1 MSGNFEPVVSEQENI
16 AQLSHRRI
24 LWAMAIVVICG
35 AITSSILVSLK
46 FGIGFTIG
54 GILAFVNYYWL
65 KNSLKKIFDSA
76 ASGEKPSFL
85 SLNYF
90 LRYAAAGL
98 VIYIIYL
105 SEAVPIIAVL
115 LGLGVF
121 AAGIVIEGLI
131 LIFSS
136 ISKRE
141 EF

>member
-1 MSGNFEPVVSEQENI
+1 MSENTEPVATEYTNPV
-16 AQLSHRRI
+16 QLSHGRI
-24 LWAMAIVVICG
+24 LWAMAIVVLLG
-35 AITSSILVSLK
+35 AITSSIFVSLR
-46 FGIGFTIG
+46 FGAGFTIG

-76 ASGEKPSFL
+76 AGGEKPSFL

-90 LRYAAAGL
+90 LRYAAVGL

-105 SEAVPIIAVL
+105 SEVVPIIAVL

>member
-1 MSGNFEPVVSEQENI
+1 MSENSEPVATEYTKPV
-16 AQLSHRRI
+16 QLSHGRV
-24 LWAMAIVVICG
+24 LWAMAFVVLIG
-35 AITSSILVSLK
+35 AITSAILVSLR
-46 FGIGFTIG
+46 FGAGFTIG

-65 KNSLKKIFDSA
+65 ENSLKKIFDSA

-90 LRYAAAGL
+90 LRYAAAAL
-98 VIYIIYL
+98 IIYIIYL

-121 AAGIVIEGLI
+121 AAAIVIEGLI

>member
-1 MSGNFEPVVSEQENI
+1 MSGNSEPVVSEQENI

-24 LWAMAIVVICG
+24 LWAMAVVVILG

-76 ASGEKPSFL
+76 AGGEKPSFL

-90 LRYAAAGL
+90 LRYAAVGL

-136 ISKRE
+136 VSKRE